1 MFVSE
6 CGGRIFMMT
15 TTVCRGY
22 DRRPGLCDRNLKSTG
37 VIWPVANRDDISE
50 PTWSGETGKCHGH
63 YLWLRSIVL
72 LAITSLLILQKIPVD
87 SPLALDAFTT
97 ESREH
102 VTQLPWA

>member
-63 YLWLRSIVL
+63 YTTCGLDPVL
-72 LAITSLLILQKIPVD
+72 MVISGLLILLRKN
-87 SPLALDAFTT
+87 TG
-97 ESREH
+97 
-102 VTQLPWA
+102 